1 MPEDQMPLWARQF
14 QSEMLRGLSDLRDTI
29 KDAVSRDTFRDEKDR
44 VNGEFIKVYEELKS
58 ARDEN
63 KDLATKLQAES
74 TARGNAELAAA
85 NKVGEE
91 AKQRQRV
98 QAQTNWQWLLILIVP
113 IVDWVFDLL
122 KAAP

>member
-63 KDLATKLQAES
+63 SPQQIRWVKKPS
-74 TARGNAELAAA
+74 SVSVFRH
-85 NKVGEE
+85 
-91 AKQRQRV
+91 RQ
-98 QAQTNWQWLLILIVP
+98 TGSG
-113 IVDWVFDLL
+113 F
-122 KAAP
+122 